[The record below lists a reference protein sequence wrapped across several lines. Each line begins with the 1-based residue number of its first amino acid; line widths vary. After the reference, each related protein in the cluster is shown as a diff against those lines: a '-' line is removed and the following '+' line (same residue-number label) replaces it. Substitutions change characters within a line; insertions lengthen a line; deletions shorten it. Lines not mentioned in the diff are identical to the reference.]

1 MSKRTELTAA
11 DLFVL
16 LDREFRRRR
25 PRECSACFVQLPYRI
40 DTMNG
45 DGANWE
51 VAWGEFTHADDD
63 LRGAI
68 ATRASNPSG
77 EGTLGR
83 LRRAQREIEKAAT
96 AQTLF

>member
-51 VAWGEFTHADDD
+51 VIVPPRCTAGCDVALEEIVGEFQQRYD
-63 LRGAI
+63 LRIPG
-68 ATRASNPSG
+68 
-77 EGTLGR
+77 
-83 LRRAQREIEKAAT
+83 
-96 AQTLF
+96 